1 MNKIKRFLSLGLV
14 VAMVCSVFVGCSSDS
29 KYENYSYGIEDTGY
43 YKNFDQYTF
52 DAVPVLEDLKI
63 SHDEVLDWAV
73 ATSIENG
80 SETVTDVDSYV
91 REYATAQLYLMGLGV
106 KEVCEAGDHVTASL
120 SFYIDDK
127 KLEGFDSTDSYTAET
142 EGDAIKTSFIG
153 HAPNDTYD
161 VEYTFPEDDADYPG
175 KKAIVKITISSIV
188 SKDPIAEGYVEKNID
203 TIAKYV
209 DGVTDAESYLAAM
222 RPKAAEST
230 LGNYMKDYLTK
241 IEGVEPPE
249 DYVEY
254 EYYRLRSRL
263 NQLGYTY
270 KGYLEE
276 AGLTEEDIME
286 YCKNVAR
293 ENCIYLTIC
302 KRYETSVTI
311 DDIKEYYGEN
321 YESIKEVQGH
331 PYMKLKMF
339 RDAALYQA
347 MTRVKLVESK

>member
-1 MNKIKRFLSLGLV
+1 MKSMKRFLSLFLV
-14 VAMVCSVFVGCSSDS
+14 VVIGCSVLAGCSSNS

-43 YKNFDQYTF
+43 YKNFDKYTF
-52 DAVPVLEDLKI
+52 DTVPVLEDLTVTY
-63 SHDEVLDWAV
+63 DEVLDWAV
-73 ATSIENG
+73 ETSIENG

-106 KEVCEAGDHVTASL
+106 KDICEVGDHVTASL

-127 KLEGFDSTDSYTAET
+127 KLDGFDSTDSYIANTD
-142 EGDAIKTSFIG
+142 GDAIQSSFIG
-153 HAPNDTYD
+153 HAPNDEYE
-161 VEYTFPEDDADYPG
+161 VEYVFPDDDADYPG
-175 KKAIVKITISSIV
+175 KTAIVKIVISSVV
-188 SKDPIAEGYVEKNID
+188 SKDPIAEGYIEKNLD
-203 TIAKYV
+203 TIAKYI
-209 DGVTDAESYLAAM
+209 DDVTDAESYLAAM

-230 LGNYMKDYLTK
+230 LGNYMQDYLTNL
-241 IEGVEPPE
+241 EGIEPPE

-276 AGLTEEDIME
+276 AGLTEEDVMD
-286 YCKNVAR
+286 YCTKVAR

-302 KRYETSVTI
+302 KRYEVSVTV

-321 YESIKEVQGH
+321 YETVKDVQGH

-339 RDAALYQA
+339 RDAAMYQA